1 VASTKK
7 TSTSTA
13 KVTRIKATDTA
24 QPPRKAATK
33 AAAAKKTASTSRRS
47 TPAIFKPFIAIG
59 RYFKGA
65 WVELKQV
72 RWPTRGATWGLTGAV
87 LAFTAFFVAL
97 ILLLDAAFKFLFE
110 TILK

>member
-7 TSTSTA
+7 TPASAT
-13 KVTRIKATDTA
+13 KVTKITASDSATSSKAKKATSVKPVKQA
-24 QPPRKAATK
+24 RKSNLAAL
-33 AAAAKKTASTSRRS
+33 R
-47 TPAIFKPFIAIG
+47 PFIAAG

-65 WVELKQV
+65 WVELQQV
-72 RWPTRGATWGLTGAV
+72 RWPTRQATWGLTGAV